1 MTLRS
6 LGVASLLI
14 SATACG
20 GSGGGS
26 DRGTAAVTFVYQ
38 AATTLDPA
46 VAEQFPACV
55 GEVGATHLHPSW
67 QGFELVSMA
76 ADGDHWELTFDAVP
90 VGARLRIRVSD
101 PNACAS
107 SPTGAA
113 TQGVLA
119 NGVLLTD
126 VVGTPG
132 IGTEPGLAFTL
143 AEDGTVTP

>member
-1 MTLRS
+1 MTLRT
-6 LGVASLLI
+6 LLVAWLSI
-14 SATACG
+14 SAAACG
-20 GSGGGS
+20 GGGEPG
-26 DRGTAAVTFVYQ
+26 GTATVTFVYQ

-46 VAEQFPACV
+46 VAAQFPACV

-67 QGFELVSMA
+67 LGFELVSMTA
-76 ADGDHWELTFDAVP
+76 EGNQWVATFDDVP
-90 VGARLRIRVSD
+90 VGGRLRIRVSD

-143 AEDGTVTP
+143 AAGGAVTP

>member
-1 MTLRS
+1 MTLRT
-6 LGVASLLI
+6 LLVAWFSI
-14 SATACG
+14 SASACG
-20 GSGGGS
+20 GGGVDQPGA
-26 DRGTAAVTFVYQ
+26 TATVTFVYQ

-46 VAEQFPACV
+46 VAAQFPACV

-67 QGFELVSMA
+67 FGFELAYMTAGVNQWVA
-76 ADGDHWELTFDAVP
+76 TFDGVP
-90 VGARLRIRVSD
+90 VGGRLRIRVSD
-101 PNACAS
+101 PNVCAS

-113 TQGVLA
+113 TQGVYA

-143 AEDGTVTP
+143 AAGGAVTP